1 MKQEAFELAD
11 KLDSQVNKGEDNED
25 NWSLFEAAMM
35 LRSLAVALEHKGE
48 PVAWM
53 QTNYKTG
60 KPTRFSKVKTWADD
74 IPLYTMPK
82 RTPLSDDA
90 VQELTE
96 ASIASLPTI
105 QGWFSNTHSLDI
117 PKFARAIEKAH
128 GIE

>member
-11 KLDSQVNKGEDNED
+11 KLDSQVNKGEDNEG

-60 KPTRFSKVKTWADD
+60 KPTRFSKVKTWAED
-74 IPLYTMPK
+74 IPLYTMPQIN
-82 RTPLSDDA
+82 PLSDLEITQVFDKCYPNNGDGD
-90 VQELTE
+90 VVTLV
-96 ASIASLPTI
+96 
-105 QGWFSNTHSLDI
+105 D
-117 PKFARAIEKAH
+117 FARAIEKAH
-128 GIE
+128 GIEE